1 LTVAAQSIPPTEQVP
16 PPRRAGSY
24 LPLAALLVGAAAAL
38 LAGIGTG
45 AVDRSQEARVL
56 ETAREMLG
64 APGRR
69 WLVPEVNG
77 HVRLQKPPL
86 AYWLSAVA
94 FELAGVGEGRG
105 RVPFALVGVATV
117 ALTYAGARWLFTPR
131 AALLAAAALLGSELF
146 FRHSRLAETD
156 GPAALFVTAAVLAL
170 WRGFERFGTG
180 GTRAAVLWFNLASLA
195 MALAALTKGPPALY
209 PLLFFV
215 ALAAVERRWNALAW
229 WALGGAPLVLA
240 AVAAPWFVYVY
251 YQPDFRQIVGDL
263 ENSAAG
269 GQGHKEWFFVYFPQ
283 LLVATLPW
291 TGFVIAGIVD
301 AAGRWRLDWR
311 TRGLLLWSASILL
324 PLCLWGNKQIHYLL
338 PLMPPLMIL
347 AGGWIDRAL
356 SAPAQTP
363 ESKAARYVLLGTLA
377 GCAVAAGAPAVAG
390 YRQRGHVT
398 ALDVALSV
406 TVLTIAVAGLLAYR
420 SRGPAPATAVSAA
433 GAPVALAVAL
443 GWWFPSLQPA
453 SPRTVAGAIRD
464 EFGGGPYAFYGGETL
479 PLVFHLRSILPVIRD
494 EAELAEALRRDP
506 NLVVVEPRRRQ
517 LQDPAAVGLKER
529 KTFRIGEGAIRVYTA
544 AARAARP

>member
-1 LTVAAQSIPPTEQVP
+1 MTAATESIPLAELA
-16 PPRRAGSY
+16 PPRRRSGRY
-24 LPLAALLVGAAAAL
+24 VLALLALAAAAL

-64 APGRR
+64 GPARR

-86 AYWLSAVA
+86 AYWLSAGS
-94 FELAGVGEGRG
+94 FGIAGVGEGRG
-105 RVPFALVGVATV
+105 RVPFALVGVVTV
-117 ALTYAGARWLFTPR
+117 ALTYAGARWLFCGR
-131 AALLAAAALLGSELF
+131 AALLSAAALLGSELF

-170 WRGFERFGTG
+170 WRGFELVGTQRPRG
-180 GTRAAVLWFNLASLA
+180 ALLWFNLASVA

-215 ALAAVERRWNALAW
+215 ALVCTERRWNALAW
-229 WALGGAPLVLA
+229 WALGGAPLVLV
-240 AVAAPWFVYVY
+240 AVAAPWFVYVAT
-251 YQPDFRQIVGDL
+251 QPDFGQIVGDL

-269 GQGHKEWFFVYFPQ
+269 GQGHKAWFFVYFPQ
-283 LLVATLPW
+283 LLVATVPW
-291 TGFVIAGIVD
+291 TGFVVAAVVD
-301 AAGRWRLDWR
+301 AVGRWRADAR

-356 SAPAQTP
+356 SAVADAPNA
-363 ESKAARYVLLGTLA
+363 KAVRYVLLGTLA
-377 GCAVAAGAPAVAG
+377 ACAVAAAAPAIAG

-398 ALDVALSV
+398 PLDVILSV
-406 TVLTIAVAGLLAYR
+406 AALTIAVAGLLVYHA
-420 SRGPAPATAVSAA
+420 RGALPAVAVAAA
-433 GAPVALAVAL
+433 GTPVALAIAL
-443 GWWFPSLQPA
+443 GWWFPSLQSA
-453 SPRTVAGAIRD
+453 NPRTVAAAIRD
-464 EFGGGPYAFYGGETL
+464 QFGPGPYVFYGGENL

-494 EAELAEALRRDP
+494 ESELAKTLRRDP
-506 NLVVVEPRRRQ
+506 GVVVVEPRRLQ
-517 LQDPAAVGLKER
+517 LKDPAAVGLKEW
-529 KTFRIGEGAIRVYTA
+529 KAFRMGEGAIRVYTVRP
-544 AARAARP
+544 AART